1 LVLETENEHVRVL
14 RMTDEERATRNDRL
28 LHEDFKRFVNE
39 TVGVYRIFLAISKA
53 CRGESIANRFERA
66 ILAPSA
72 IAAVAECTAGQVFS
86 SRKIPLV
93 VHNGLMDLL
102 FLLTNFHSPTLP
114 GSWGGCKE
122 QIHSYFPVI
131 YDTKVL
137 ASEYCAEY
145 KNRTH
150 LQGVYEA
157 TLEFYP
163 EWRRKEPSEKL
174 EQQPHDAAYD
184 AYMTGV
190 SFCGLTRTIQDHC
203 KIPPSPSNARFGL
216 WKLHDCSDFPRWSY
230 GRNKV
235 HFHLSLYTIDLETS
249 CDPLWRGMSELS
261 TYRVSNINRQ
271 VTTGDILEC
280 TRGLTDSRRR
290 AVHVELFWVDDTT
303 FLVGAQITTVQ
314 PDEELFKEHGKIL
327 LLALEA
333 RFCNGEEIRVLES
346 PRNRE
351 AVKTIWNLWGLLESD
366 QNRPPKK
373 RRI

>member
-1 LVLETENEHVRVL
+1 VLETENEQIRVL
-14 RMTDEERATRNDRL
+14 RMTDEERATRNERL

-53 CRGESIANRFERA
+53 CRGEPIANRFERA

-102 FLLTNFHSPTLP
+102 FLLTHFHSPTLP

-122 QIHSYFPVI
+122 RIHSYFPVI

-145 KNRTH
+145 KSRTH
-150 LQGVYEA
+150 LRGVYEA
-157 TLEFYP
+157 TLDFYP
-163 EWRRKEPSEKL
+163 EWRRKETSEKL

-190 SFCGLTRTIQDHC
+190 SFCGLTRTIQEHC
-203 KIPPSPSNARFGL
+203 KTPPSCSNARFGL
-216 WKLHDCSDFPRWSY
+216 GKLHDCSDIPRWSY
-230 GRNKV
+230 GRNKI
-235 HFHLSLYTIDLETS
+235 HFHLSPYTIDLETS

-261 TYRVSNINRQ
+261 TYRVSNIDRQ

-280 TRGLTDSRRR
+280 TGGLTDSRRR
-290 AVHVELFWVDDTT
+290 AVNVELFWVDDTT
-303 FLVGAQITTVQ
+303 FLVGAQITSSQ
-314 PDEELFKEHGKIL
+314 LDEDLFKEHGKIL
-327 LLALEA
+327 LMALEA
-333 RFCNGEEIRVLES
+333 RFCNGEEIEVLKS

-351 AVKTIWNLWGLLESD
+351 AVKTIWNLWGVLESD
-366 QNRPPKK
+366 KNRPKK
-373 RRI
+373 RRRF